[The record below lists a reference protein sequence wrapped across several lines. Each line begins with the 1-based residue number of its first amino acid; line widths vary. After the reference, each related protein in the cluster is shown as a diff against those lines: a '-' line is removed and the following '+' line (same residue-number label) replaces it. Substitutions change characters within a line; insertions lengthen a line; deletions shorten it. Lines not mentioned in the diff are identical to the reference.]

1 MLSIIRQRNICFHSI
16 KFILISLTFLCQGFG
31 NYILIMKQMQ
41 HECEIINRSFGASC
55 PGHTFG
61 LVGWLTNITNC
72 VLFVLWASP
81 NCQTHTHTHHL
92 ACLNWKK
99 QFILVKF
106 VRIFAYAICP
116 QPSMC
121 LHFQKQNCQK
131 YPGIVCNKYLLID
144 KDNLGEGAQ

>member
-81 NCQTHTHTHHL
+81 NCQTHTHTSP
-92 ACLNWKK
+92 CLSELKK
-99 QFILVKF
+99 TIYFSQ
-106 VRIFAYAICP
+106 IC
-116 QPSMC
+116 
-121 LHFQKQNCQK
+121 QNFC
-131 YPGIVCNKYLLID
+131 VCNLSS
-144 KDNLGEGAQ
+144 AQHVFAFPKTKLSKVSWNCLQ